1 MRHGNNSERDQGKAE
16 FHSALMNSQ
25 GVAGSTSQTQHFSQ
39 NGGEWKKMEGI
50 NHKLNSPRKGL
61 AKRVSNGQ
69 SRLMNGLR
77 WLPQTFFVLFW
88 CYPTSITAQSQDKD
102 LAAIVGGVPISR
114 TELEEAIAPQKQMMR
129 FQLRNDPTEL
139 EKQLRELPAKALEG
153 LIDRELLLAEFRK
166 LGGELKPQYVDDDID
181 SIIRESFA
189 GNRDA
194 FIKELERTGITLER
208 FRDLREKMI
217 IVQVMRGR
225 LADDLPIPTP
235 EEIKEF
241 YTNHRERFKEEDEI
255 KIRTI
260 TILKNTEDAATS
272 AESNKKR
279 AIDLRR
285 QLLEGTD
292 FVKLAKAYSQDNRAE
307 EGGAWP
313 WIKVTE
319 VKKSIADAVASLD
332 KGALSEP
339 IEDET
344 AFILLKVD
352 GKKAGARKSLKEA
365 RPEIE
370 ELMRLERNKS
380 ALDSWLREARK
391 NTHIERFN

>member
-1 MRHGNNSERDQGKAE
+1 
-16 FHSALMNSQ
+16 
-25 GVAGSTSQTQHFSQ
+25 
-39 NGGEWKKMEGI
+39 
-50 NHKLNSPRKGL
+50 
-61 AKRVSNGQ
+61 
-69 SRLMNGLR
+69 MNGLR
-77 WLPQTFFVLFW
+77 WLPQMFAVLFW
-88 CYPTSITAQSQDKD
+88 CNPTSITAQNQDKD

-114 TELEEAIAPQKQMMR
+114 AELEEAIAPQKQMMR

-153 LIDRELLLAEFRK
+153 LIDRELLLTEFRN
-166 LGGELKPQYVDDDID
+166 LGGDLKPQYVDDDIA
-181 SIIRESFA
+181 SIIRDSFA

-194 FIKELERTGITLER
+194 FIKELKRTGMTLER

-217 IVQVMRGR
+217 IVHVMRGR
-225 LADDLPIPTP
+225 LADDVPLPTP

-241 YTNHRERFKEEDEI
+241 YTNNRERFKEDDEI

-272 AESNKKR
+272 AESQKKR

-292 FVKLAKAYSQDNRAE
+292 FVKLAKAHSQDNRAE

-319 VKKSIADAVASLD
+319 VKKSIADAVASLG
-332 KGALSEP
+332 KGALSEL

-352 GKKAGARKSLKEA
+352 GKKTGALKSLEEA

-370 ELMRLERNKS
+370 GLMKQERNKS
-380 ALDSWLREARK
+380 ALDSWLKEARK
-391 NTHIERFN
+391 NTHIERFD